1 MKSLYER
8 FDEEKGICTDTR
20 ILRSGQIFF
29 ALKGEKFNG
38 NDYAAEAIDK
48 GASAVV
54 IDELDKKIDPDQSE
68 VFLVP
73 DALSHLQNFASFH
86 RKKWG
91 KTIIA
96 ITGSNGKTTMKELL
110 FNVFRKSFSTY
121 ATSGNL
127 NNHIGV
133 PLTLLNIKNHH
144 DIAIVEMGANHI
156 GEIKTLC
163 EICLPNF
170 GYITNFGLAHLEGF
184 GGIKG
189 VIRGKSELYEHL
201 ENNQGTAFIN
211 PSDPIAIEKCNSKSI
226 KLDSDVKFSSIKG
239 FVKTSFGKETIT
251 THLSGSYQELN
262 ILATITMARQF
273 DIDDKKIASG
283 LLAYK
288 PQNNRGQIIQ
298 SKRNSIFLDAYNANP
313 SSMEASLRNSIK
325 LNEEMPHFYIAG
337 GLLELGSFSKEY
349 HQKIVDLFN
358 ELNILNAW
366 FIGNEFLEV
375 RMPKSYRIFKNTNE
389 ALDSLK
395 KIKIQGQ
402 FIWIKGSRGYALEN
416 LLEAL

>member
-8 FDEEKGICTDTR
+8 FDEEKGICTDSR

-29 ALKGEKFNG
+29 ALKGDTFNG
-38 NDYAAEAIDK
+38 NYYAAEAINK

-54 IDELDKKIDPDQSE
+54 IDELDEKIDPDQSE
-68 VFLVP
+68 VFMVP
-73 DALSHLQNFASFH
+73 DALLHLQNFASYH

-110 FNVFRKSFSTY
+110 FNVFRKSFSIY

-133 PLTLLNIKNHH
+133 PLTLLNIKDHH

-189 VIRGKSELYEHL
+189 VIKGKSELYEHL
-201 ENNQGTAFIN
+201 EKNQGTAFIN
-211 PSDPIAIEKCNSKSI
+211 PSDPIAIEKCKSKSL
-226 KLDSDVKFSSIKG
+226 KLDSDVKFSSVKG

-273 DIDDKKIASG
+273 GIDDKKVASG
-283 LLAYK
+283 LSAYK
-288 PQNNRGQIIQ
+288 PHNNRGQIIQ

-349 HQKIVDLFN
+349 HQKIVDLFT

-366 FIGNEFLEV
+366 FIGNEFLEI
-375 RMPKSYRIFKNTNE
+375 RMPKSYRIFRNTNE

>member
-1 MKSLYER
+1 
-8 FDEEKGICTDTR
+8 
-20 ILRSGQIFF
+20 
-29 ALKGEKFNG
+29 
-38 NDYAAEAIDK
+38 
-48 GASAVV
+48 
-54 IDELDKKIDPDQSE
+54 
-68 VFLVP
+68 
-73 DALSHLQNFASFH
+73 
-86 RKKWG
+86 
-91 KTIIA
+91 
-96 ITGSNGKTTMKELL
+96 
-110 FNVFRKSFSTY
+110 
-121 ATSGNL
+121 
-127 NNHIGV
+127 
-133 PLTLLNIKNHH
+133 
-144 DIAIVEMGANHI
+144 
-156 GEIKTLC
+156 
-163 EICLPNF
+163 
-170 GYITNFGLAHLEGF
+170 LEGF

-189 VIRGKSELYEHL
+189 VIKGKSELYEHL
-201 ENNQGTAFIN
+201 EKNQGTAFIN
-211 PSDPIAIEKCNSKSI
+211 PSDPIAIEKCNSKSL
-226 KLDSDVKFSSIKG
+226 KFDSDVKFSSVKG

-273 DIDDKKIASG
+273 DINDKKIASG

-349 HQKIVDLFN
+349 HQKIVDLFT

-366 FIGNEFLEV
+366 FIGNEFLEI

>member
-29 ALKGEKFNG
+29 ALKGETFNG
-38 NDYAAEAIDK
+38 NDYAAEAINK
-48 GASAVV
+48 GASAIV
-54 IDELDKKIDPDQSE
+54 IDELDKKIDPDQSK

-73 DALSHLQNFASFH
+73 DALSHLQNFASYH

-110 FNVFRKSFSTY
+110 FHVFHKSFSTY

-144 DIAIVEMGANHI
+144 DIAIIEMGANHI

-184 GGIKG
+184 GGIQG
-189 VIRGKSELYEHL
+189 VIKGKSELYEHL
-201 ENNQGTAFIN
+201 EKNQGTAFIN
-211 PSDPIAIEKCNSKSI
+211 PSDPIAIEKCNSKSL
-226 KLDSDVKFSSIKG
+226 KFDTDVKFSSVKG
-239 FVKTSFGKETIT
+239 FVKTSFRKETIT

-273 DIDDKKIASG
+273 EIDDKKIASG
-283 LLAYK
+283 LMAYK
-288 PQNNRGQIIQ
+288 PQNNRGQIIE
-298 SKRNSIFLDAYNANP
+298 SKRNYIFLDAYNANP

-349 HQKIVDLFN
+349 HQKIVDLFT

-366 FIGNEFLEV
+366 FIGNEFLEI
-375 RMPKSYRIFKNTNE
+375 RMPKSYRIFRNTNE

-416 LLEAL
+416 LPEAL

>member
-38 NDYAAEAIDK
+38 NDYAAEALNK

-54 IDELDKKIDPDQSE
+54 IDELDKKIDPDQRE
-68 VFLVP
+68 VFLVT
-73 DALSHLQNFASFH
+73 DALYHLQNFASYH

-110 FNVFRKSFSTY
+110 FNVFRKSFSTH

-273 DIDDKKIASG
+273 DIDEKKIASG

-288 PQNNRGQIIQ
+288 PQNNRGQIIK

-366 FIGNEFLEV
+366 FIGNEFLEI

-402 FIWIKGSRGYALEN
+402 FIWIKGSRGYSLEN

>member
-38 NDYAAEAIDK
+38 NDYAAEAINK

-73 DALSHLQNFASFH
+73 DTLSHLQNFASFH

-366 FIGNEFLEV
+366 FIGNEFLEI

>member
-20 ILRSGQIFF
+20 ILRPGQIFF
-29 ALKGEKFNG
+29 ALKGETFNG
-38 NDYAAEAIDK
+38 NNYAVEAINK

-189 VIRGKSELYEHL
+189 VIKGKSELYEHL
-201 ENNQGTAFIN
+201 EKNQGTAFIN

-251 THLSGSYQELN
+251 TNLSGSYHELN

-283 LLAYK
+283 LLSYK
-288 PQNNRGQIIQ
+288 PQNNRGQIIK
-298 SKRNSIFLDAYNANP
+298 SNRNSIFLDAYNANP

-337 GLLELGSFSKEY
+337 GLLELGCFSKEY
-349 HQKIVDLFN
+349 HQKIVDLFT

-366 FIGNEFLEV
+366 FIGNEFLEI

>member
-189 VIRGKSELYEHL
+189 VIKGKSELYEHL

-226 KLDSDVKFSSIKG
+226 KLNSDVKFSSIKG

-366 FIGNEFLEV
+366 FIGNEFLEI

>member
-29 ALKGEKFNG
+29 ALKGDTFNG
-38 NDYAAEAIDK
+38 NNYAAEAINK

-54 IDELDKKIDPDQSE
+54 IDELDKKIDPDQRE
-68 VFLVP
+68 VFMVP
-73 DALSHLQNFASFH
+73 DALSHLQNFASYH

-156 GEIKTLC
+156 GEIKTLS

-189 VIRGKSELYEHL
+189 VIKGKSELYEHL
-201 ENNQGTAFIN
+201 EKNQGTAFIN
-211 PSDPIAIEKCNSKSI
+211 PFDPIAIEKCNSKSI

-239 FVKTSFGKETIT
+239 FVKTSFGEETVT
-251 THLSGSYQELN
+251 THLSGSYHELN

-273 DIDDKKIASG
+273 EIDDKKIASG
-283 LLAYK
+283 LLGYK

-337 GLLELGSFSKEY
+337 GLLELGCFSKEY
-349 HQKIVDLFN
+349 HQKIVDLFT

-366 FIGNEFLEV
+366 FIGNEFLEI
-375 RMPKSYRIFKNTNE
+375 RMPKPYRIFKNTNE

>member
-8 FDEEKGICTDTR
+8 FDENKGICTDTR
-20 ILRSGQIFF
+20 ILRAGQIFF

-38 NDYAAEAIDK
+38 NIYAAEAIEK

-54 IDELDKKIDPDQSE
+54 IDELDRNLAPDKKK
-68 VFLVP
+68 VFLVLN
-73 DALSHLQNFASFH
+73 ALSHLQNFASYH

-110 FNVFRKSFSTY
+110 FNVFRKSYSTQ
-121 ATSGNL
+121 ATQGNL

-133 PLTLLNIKNHH
+133 PLTLLNIKKHH
-144 DIAIVEMGANHI
+144 DFAIIEMGANHI

-170 GYITNFGLAHLEGF
+170 GYITNFGIAHLDGF
-184 GGIKG
+184 GGIQG
-189 VIRGKSELYEHL
+189 VIKGKSELYEHL
-201 ENNQGTAFIN
+201 EKNQGTAFIN
-211 PSDPIAIEKCNSKSI
+211 PSDPIALEKCNAKSL
-226 KLDSDVKFSSIKG
+226 KLDSGVKFSNEKG
-239 FVKTSFGKETIT
+239 FVRASFGKETIT

-262 ILATITMARQF
+262 ILATITVARQF
-273 DIDDKKIASG
+273 EINDQKIASG

-298 SKRNSIFLDAYNANP
+298 SKRNNIFLDAYNANP

-337 GLLELGSFSKEY
+337 GLLELGSFSQEY
-349 HQKIVDLFN
+349 HQKIVDLFI

-366 FIGNEFLEV
+366 FIGNEFLEIK
-375 RMPKSYRIFKNTNE
+375 MPKSYRRFKNTDE

>member
-38 NDYAAEAIDK
+38 NHYADEAINK

-73 DALSHLQNFASFH
+73 DALSHLQNFASYH

-110 FNVFRKSFSTY
+110 FNVFRKSFSTH

-144 DIAIVEMGANHI
+144 DIAIIEMGANHI

-189 VIRGKSELYEHL
+189 VIKGKSELYEHL
-201 ENNQGTAFIN
+201 EKNQGTAFIN
-211 PSDPIAIEKCNSKSI
+211 PSDPIAVEKCNSKSL
-226 KLDSDVKFSSIKG
+226 KFDLDVKFSSFKG

-251 THLSGSYQELN
+251 TLLSGSYQELN

-349 HQKIVDLFN
+349 HQKIVDLFK

-366 FIGNEFLEV
+366 FIGNEFLEI

-416 LLEAL
+416 LIEAL

>member
-38 NDYAAEAIDK
+38 NDYAAEALNK

-54 IDELDKKIDPDQSE
+54 IDELDKKIDPDQRE
-68 VFLVP
+68 VFLVT
-73 DALSHLQNFASFH
+73 DALYHLQNFASYH

-110 FNVFRKSFSTY
+110 FNVFRKSFSTN

-133 PLTLLNIKNHH
+133 PLTLLNIKSHH
-144 DIAIVEMGANHI
+144 EIAIVEMGANHI

-273 DIDDKKIASG
+273 DIDEKKIASG

-325 LNEEMPHFYIAG
+325 LNEEMPHFYISG

-366 FIGNEFLEV
+366 FIGNEFLEI

-402 FIWIKGSRGYALEN
+402 FIWIKGSRGYGLEN

>member
-8 FDEEKGICTDTR
+8 FDENKGICTDTR
-20 ILRSGQIFF
+20 ILRAGQIFF

-38 NDYAAEAIDK
+38 NIYAAEAIEK

-54 IDELDKKIDPDQSE
+54 IDELDRNLAPDKKK
-68 VFLVP
+68 VFLVLNV
-73 DALSHLQNFASFH
+73 LSHLQNFASYH

-110 FNVFRKSFSTY
+110 FNVFRKSYSTQ
-121 ATSGNL
+121 ATQGNL

-133 PLTLLNIKNHH
+133 PLTLLNIKKHH
-144 DIAIVEMGANHI
+144 DFAIIEMGANHI

-170 GYITNFGLAHLEGF
+170 GYITNFGIAHLDGF
-184 GGIKG
+184 GGIQG
-189 VIRGKSELYEHL
+189 VIKGKSELYEHL
-201 ENNQGTAFIN
+201 EKNQGTAFIN
-211 PSDPIAIEKCNSKSI
+211 PSDPIALEKCNAKSL
-226 KLDSDVKFSSIKG
+226 KLDSGVKFSNEKG
-239 FVKTSFGKETIT
+239 FVRASFGKETIT

-262 ILATITMARQF
+262 ILATITVARQF
-273 DIDDKKIASG
+273 EINDQKIASG

-298 SKRNSIFLDAYNANP
+298 SKRNNIFLDAYNANP

-325 LNEEMPHFYIAG
+325 LNEEMPHLYIAG
-337 GLLELGSFSKEY
+337 GLLELGSFSQEY
-349 HQKIVDLFN
+349 HQKIVDLFI

-366 FIGNEFLEV
+366 FIGNEFLEIK
-375 RMPKSYRIFKNTNE
+375 MPKSYRRFKNTDE

>member
-8 FDEEKGICTDTR
+8 FDENKGICTDTR
-20 ILRSGQIFF
+20 ILRAGQIFF

-38 NDYAAEAIDK
+38 NIYAAEAIEK

-54 IDELDKKIDPDQSE
+54 IDELDRNLAPDKKK
-68 VFLVP
+68 VFLVLN
-73 DALSHLQNFASFH
+73 ALSHLQNFASYH

-110 FNVFRKSFSTY
+110 FNVFRKSYSTQ
-121 ATSGNL
+121 ATQGNL

-133 PLTLLNIKNHH
+133 PLTLLNIKKHH
-144 DIAIVEMGANHI
+144 DFAIIEMGANHI

-170 GYITNFGLAHLEGF
+170 GYITNFGIAHLDGF
-184 GGIKG
+184 GGIQG
-189 VIRGKSELYEHL
+189 VIKGKSELYEHL
-201 ENNQGTAFIN
+201 EKNQGTAFIN
-211 PSDPIAIEKCNSKSI
+211 PSDPIALEKCNAKSL
-226 KLDSDVKFSSIKG
+226 KLDSGVKFSNEKG
-239 FVKTSFGKETIT
+239 FVRASFGKETIT

-262 ILATITMARQF
+262 ILATITVARQF
-273 DIDDKKIASG
+273 EINDQKIASG

-298 SKRNSIFLDAYNANP
+298 SKRNNIFLDAYNANP

-325 LNEEMPHFYIAG
+325 LNEEMPHLYIAG
-337 GLLELGSFSKEY
+337 GLLELGSFSQEY
-349 HQKIVDLFN
+349 HQKIVDLFI

-366 FIGNEFLEV
+366 FIGNEFLEIK
-375 RMPKSYRIFKNTNE
+375 MPKSYRRFKNTDE

>member
-38 NDYAAEAIDK
+38 NDYAAEAINK

-54 IDELDKKIDPDQSE
+54 IDELDKKIDPDQRE

-91 KTIIA
+91 KTVIA

-110 FNVFRKSFSTY
+110 FNVFRKSFSTN

-288 PQNNRGQIIQ
+288 PQNNRGQIIK

-366 FIGNEFLEV
+366 FIGNEFLEI

-402 FIWIKGSRGYALEN
+402 FIWIKGSRGYAL
-416 LLEAL
+416 

>member
-38 NDYAAEAIDK
+38 NDYAAEAINK

-73 DALSHLQNFASFH
+73 DALSHLQNFASYH

-189 VIRGKSELYEHL
+189 VIKGKSELYEHL
-201 ENNQGTAFIN
+201 EKNQGTAFIN

-251 THLSGSYQELN
+251 TNLSGSYHELN

-283 LLAYK
+283 LLSYK
-288 PQNNRGQIIQ
+288 PQNNRGQIIK
-298 SKRNSIFLDAYNANP
+298 SNRNSIFLDAYNANP

-337 GLLELGSFSKEY
+337 GLLELGCFSKEY
-349 HQKIVDLFN
+349 HQKIVDLFT

-366 FIGNEFLEV
+366 FIGNEFLEI